1 MLAAKRGRV
10 NEIAQAGVELRNK
23 AAKGCARDFERVK

>member
-1 MLAAKRGRV
+1 MLAAKRGTV
-10 NEIAQAGVELRNK
+10 NEIAREGVKLRNK